1 MFFKSPRKRIKD
13 NNNMTE
19 ITIIAIIALATLGAI
34 AYIFGRNRRPDGT
47 EEPIVIGEGDCTTCT
62 PESPRCEQACMMEA
76 ATKPIEYFDD
86 EELRAR
92 SKSSMPS
99 SGVPPPTTPTTR
111 WSSLPTSSTPCE
123 KTRWPHGAAASF
135 CEASTCPTS
144 CATSSSCYATAK
156 HKA

>member
-1 MFFKSPRKRIKD
+1 MFFYSPRKRIKD

-47 EEPIVIGEGDCTTCT
+47 EDPIVIGEGDCTTCT

-86 EELRAR
+86 EELDAFIGR
-92 SKSSMPS
+92 
-99 SGVPPPTTPTTR
+99 
-111 WSSLPTSSTPCE
+111 
-123 KTRWPHGAAASF
+123 AASDYTDDEVEQF
-135 CEASTCPTS
+135 AYILHTMREDEVAAWSRSLVLRGINLPDQLRDELIMLRDS
-144 CATSSSCYATAK
+144 QA
-156 HKA
+156 